1 MRFHQLYVA
10 LFIWILVIYSS
21 NVYGQRVYATTQETD
36 NSLLASVNNP
46 SRAVDANYT
55 NYSTLNISV
64 GLIGLLFAQQNLQFT
79 GALRPRPTAPIIIK
93 FGSGNT
99 LLGLVNQITIQR
111 SNDGIDGTFGT
122 AYTSTTLAA
131 LITTNGG
138 ANATEVSIPVPGS
151 SEVSDGLR
159 FRLSTTLGIA
169 VSARLYYAFFIAPPI
184 FVNTSI
190 AICEGEIG
198 FIEINNFQSN
208 YTYRL
213 YDSLTGGNL
222 IASSTSQLISFNAA
236 NLTSG
241 NYYVEAVETA
251 TNFSSSRTLIQI
263 TKYPKPGNPAIGINI
278 NQD

>member
-1 MRFHQLYVA
+1 MYIT
-10 LFIWILVIYSS
+10 LFIWILVVYSS
-21 NVYGQRVYATTQETD
+21 NVYGQRVYATTQQTG
-36 NSLLASVNNP
+36 NTAFASVSNT

-64 GLIGLLFAQQNLQFT
+64 GLIGLLYAQQNLQFT

-93 FGSGNT
+93 FGSGGT

-111 SNDGIDGTFGT
+111 TNGGINGTFGT
-122 AYTSTTLAA
+122 AYTSTTLAE
-131 LITTNGG
+131 LINTNGG
-138 ANATEVSIPVPGS
+138 SNATEVSIPVPGS
-151 SEVSDGLR
+151 NEACDGLR

-184 FVNTSI
+184 FENTSI
-190 AICEGEIG
+190 AICDGEIG

-208 YTYRL
+208 YTYKL

-222 IASSTSQLISFNAA
+222 IASSSSQLISFNAA

-251 TNFSSSRTLIQI
+251 SNFSSSRTLIQI

-278 NQD
+278 NQN